1 MKTKSISRIKE
12 NITAVE
18 YKKLMNAVR
27 GNENIRAN
35 TKSNMLR
42 TFCILFRTGLRLN
55 EIQDLRIS
63 NIRQLL
69 EDGTTKA
76 VLSKTKSERR
86 LFITDDFKK
95 ELTKLFDLESE
106 DDLNRVITKGS
117 NKNKRTGITDIVFIG
132 MVNRMIQEILGASFS
147 SHCFRRGII
156 SEMGAK
162 SINTKI
168 ISKFIGHSSVKTTM
182 GYINPTDTDIV
193 NCLVK

>member
-1 MKTKSISRIKE
+1 MKIKSITKLKE

-18 YKKLMNAVR
+18 YKKLMNSVR
-27 GNENIRAN
+27 GNETIRAN

-42 TFCILFRTGLRLN
+42 TFCILYFTGLRLN
-55 EIQDLRIS
+55 ELQDLRVS
-63 NIRQLL
+63 NIRELI
-69 EDGTTKA
+69 ENGTTKA
-76 VLSKTKSERR
+76 ILSKTSSERR
-86 LFITDDFKK
+86 LFLTDEFKK

-132 MVNRMIQEILGASFS
+132 MVNRMIQSILGASFS

-156 SEMGAK
+156 SEMGSK

-193 NCLVK
+193 NCLVR

>member
-18 YKKLMNAVR
+18 YKKLMNSVR
-27 GNENIRAN
+27 GNETIRAN

-42 TFCILFRTGLRLN
+42 TFCILYFTGLRLN
-55 EIQDLRIS
+55 ELQDLRVS
-63 NIRQLL
+63 NIRELI
-69 EDGTTKA
+69 ENGTTKA
-76 VLSKTKSERR
+76 VLSKTNSERR

-95 ELTKLFDLESE
+95 ELTKLFDLDSE

-117 NKNKRTGITDIVFIG
+117 NKNKRTAINDIVFIG
-132 MVNRMIQEILGASFS
+132 MVNRTIQGILGSSFS

-156 SEMGAK
+156 TEMGSK

-193 NCLVK
+193 NCLVR